1 MKSSVSV
8 TFPSMF
14 VGGFQ
19 GTLQLEI
26 ARDGM
31 VVRELLKTLFE
42 RYPEIK
48 SQIVDNNYRLNRFV
62 IICVNNNDIRF
73 QNNLDTIILARDEI
87 SIIKLISGG

>member
-1 MKSSVSV
+1 
-8 TFPSMF
+8 MF